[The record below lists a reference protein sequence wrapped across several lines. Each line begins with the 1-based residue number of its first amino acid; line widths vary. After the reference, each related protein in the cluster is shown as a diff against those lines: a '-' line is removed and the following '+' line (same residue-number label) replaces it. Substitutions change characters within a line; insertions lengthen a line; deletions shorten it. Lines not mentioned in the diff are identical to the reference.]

1 VTFTLTRAGN
11 LGRAVSVS
19 YATADGTA
27 SAGSDYVGAAGT
39 VSFAPGQSTATFD
52 VLVNSDLDF
61 DPNETFSVALGTP
74 ADGAV
79 IGAAPSATVTLT
91 DTTPAPTFAG
101 GGLVSL
107 VKPGRLDALSLTFDQ
122 ALDAAPAASA
132 FTLFRRVGERAG
144 VAPRLLPVIL
154 NGVTYDAATHSVTVR
169 SAKPLRPGLFYQ
181 LAVSPDAVRNR
192 GGLMLDGSGTG
203 QEGTPL
209 VVTFAQGRKLRYVDH
224 DGDTVQLMLKGPG
237 VLQLVRRTD
246 GEGERLT
253 VAAATLRTRLMGFV
267 RHSKFTGD
275 DHTTLGELANL
286 GPATNLLSPAQF
298 DVAEIL

>member
-1 VTFTLTRAGN
+1 
-11 LGRAVSVS
+11 
-19 YATADGTA
+19 
-27 SAGSDYVGAAGT
+27 
-39 VSFAPGQSTATFD
+39 

-79 IGAAPSATVTLT
+79 IGSASGATVTLA

-122 ALDAAPAASA
+122 ALDSAPDATA
-132 FTLFRRVGERAG
+132 FTLFRRGAEKAG
-144 VAPRLLPVIL
+144 VAPKLLPVIVA
-154 NGVTYDAATHSVTVR
+154 GVSYDAASHSVTVR
-169 SAKPLRPGLFYQ
+169 TVKPLKPGLFYQ

-192 GGLMLDGSGTG
+192 GGRMLDGAGTG

-209 VVTFAQGRKLRYVDH
+209 IVTFAQGRNLHYVDH
-224 DGDTVQLMLKGPG
+224 DGDTVQLKLKGPG

-246 GEGERLT
+246 GEGDRLT
-253 VAAATLRTRLMGFV
+253 LGGTMPITKLMGLV
-267 RHSKFTGD
+267 RRAKFAGD
-275 DHTTLGELANL
+275 NHTTLGEIAGL
-286 GPATNLLSPAQF
+286 GAATSLLSPAQF
-298 DVAEIL
+298 DVAQIG